1 MATAKVTVSLKLSK
15 MSLVIKKEWT
25 FLLACHLQAPA
36 ELTDI
41 RIPLQISSYKWLQSE
56 LTFDKCRNTDLGA
69 LPESSVAVSVTG
81 LDVKLLL
88 LPVARMHT
96 LVGSGS
102 SSPAWLISLCDGGA
116 SAEGV
121 DVVPKKVELSDRYF
135 GGRVGKDSKWRSCR
149 SLNA

>member
-1 MATAKVTVSLKLSK
+1 MLG
-15 MSLVIKKEWT
+15 
-25 FLLACHLQAPA
+25 CHLQAPE

-41 RIPLQISSYKWLQSE
+41 RIPLQISSYKRLQSE
-56 LTFDKCRNTDLGA
+56 LTFDKCRNTDLGS

-121 DVVPKKVELSDRYF
+121 DVVPKKVELSDQHF
-135 GGRVGKDSKWRSCR
+135 GEWGVGKDSKRRSCR
-149 SLNA
+149 SLNTEFIIGKVGFWNLWMNSGP